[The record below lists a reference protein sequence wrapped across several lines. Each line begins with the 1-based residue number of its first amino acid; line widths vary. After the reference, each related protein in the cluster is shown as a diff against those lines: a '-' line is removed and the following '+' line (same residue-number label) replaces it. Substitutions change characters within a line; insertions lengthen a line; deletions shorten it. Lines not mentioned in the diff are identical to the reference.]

1 MKQINLPMKRSF
13 LEFMSLCEAAYDKDI
28 AARGFQM
35 SGSARPGGEGR
46 LSPKRTKDT
55 QGNIKSTA
63 KQQKRMKAAGGGKM
77 VPAKKYKLRKDA
89 GKPNPRRS
97 PAGREQ
103 QPTKERGSARETQL
117 AAAKAERRKA
127 AQARIAAKKGKVTV
141 LPSQATS
148 KPKTKSKDLERKASQ
163 MLTKK
168 KKQTVDPNYKPQ
180 KASGYT
186 RAERRAIKRQGDKL
200 IGDIQKGI
208 NRPKSA
214 YAVKLGGGKM
224 MS

>member
-1 MKQINLPMKRSF
+1 MKQINLPMKKSF
-13 LEFMSLCEAAYDKDI
+13 LEFMSLCEAVYDKDVMGRSQI
-28 AARGFQM
+28 RKT
-35 SGSARPGGEGR
+35 GEGGR
-46 LSPKRTKDT
+46 IQPKR
-55 QGNIKSTA
+55 
-63 KQQKRMKAAGGGKM
+63 KQTEPEKRRMKAVGGGKM
-77 VPAKKYKLRKDA
+77 APAKTYKDRKDI
-89 GKPNPRRS
+89 GKPNVKRS
-97 PAGREQ
+97 PAGRQQ
-103 QPTKERGSARETQL
+103 QPTQERGSAREQQL

-186 RAERRAIKRQGDKL
+186 RAERRAIKRQGEKL
-200 IGDIQKGI
+200 VGDIKKGV
-208 NRPKSA
+208 NRPASN
-214 YAVKLGGGKM
+214 YAVKLGGK
-224 MS
+224 